1 MSLKFSK
8 TVDSKPKVIDKYNNE
23 IRDLSAKS
31 LKDLDFDFV
40 DITLCPEDFAMRP
53 DLLAE
58 LKLGDQ
64 SKMEILLKSNEI
76 SNPFSL
82 EPGDV
87 ILIADPI
94 ESKEKFITME
104 PADDPRAKVRKQ
116 YVDPSKKV
124 MKEVGDSYEKY
135 KEREKKKLPPN
146 YSKEN
151 DKEMQF
157 TDGQIILGPHVSKKV
172 DKSKDIPLS
181 KQKLIDKLK
190 NNE

>member
-1 MSLKFSK
+1 MSLKFSR
-8 TVDSKPKVIDKYNNE
+8 TVDGKPKIIDKYNNE
-23 IRDLSAKS
+23 IKDLSAKS

-40 DITLCPEDFAMRP
+40 DITLCPEDFAMKP

-82 EPGDV
+82 EPGDI
-87 ILIADPI
+87 ILIPDPI

-104 PADDPRAKVRKQ
+104 PANDPRAKVRKQ
-116 YVDPSKKV
+116 YADPTKKL
-124 MKEVGDSYEKY
+124 MKETGDSYEKY

-146 YSKEN
+146 YSKYG

-157 TDGQIILGPHVSKKV
+157 ADGQIILGPHISRKV
-172 DKSKDIPLS
+172 DKTKDIPLS